1 MKKNKEMKNLTVSV
15 TYRRGEDKRNYFD
28 IGFPKGQELL
38 SVKEATM
45 ILAAGMSMLI
55 KAGHKNGDIKD
66 YEMMEHV
73 IDYMKSEFV
82 STESFED
89 ATIQPN
95 TLKSES

>member
-1 MKKNKEMKNLTVSV
+1 MDKLTVAVS
-15 TYRRGEDKRNYFD
+15 YRRGEDKKNYFD
-28 IGFPKGQELL
+28 IEFPKDQELL

-95 TLKSES
+95 TLRSE

>member
-1 MKKNKEMKNLTVSV
+1 MDKLTVAVS
-15 TYRRGEDKRNYFD
+15 YRRGEDKKNYFD
-28 IGFPKGQELL
+28 IEFPKNQELL
-38 SVKEATM
+38 SVREATM

-95 TLKSES
+95 TLRSE

>member
-1 MKKNKEMKNLTVSV
+1 MKNLTVAVSW
-15 TYRRGEDKRNYFD
+15 RRGEDKINYFD
-28 IGFPKGQELL
+28 IEFPKNQELL

-95 TLKSES
+95 TLRSE